1 MAFSKKSYNSGAK
14 EYILYTGEE
23 ISHTVASN
31 AIAAGNVYSTLPI
44 DVSGKKFQF
53 MIKCTT
59 AGADDL
65 DLGVSLEGSI
75 DGTNWV
81 TVVADG
87 TMSIDVAGT
96 ATTDIDTVLVDCSS
110 ASFPHWRF
118 NTSNQLIGSGGTDG
132 TTKHELQMA
141 VEVSDNMSM
150 VAGDFGGIG
159 VDPS

>member
-1 MAFSKKSYNSGAK
+1 MAFTKKSYNSGAK

-23 ISHTVASN
+23 ISHTVAGN

-44 DVSGKKFQF
+44 DVSGKKLQF
-53 MIKCTT
+53 MIKCTV

-87 TMSIDVAGT
+87 TMAIDVAGT
-96 ATTDIDTVLVDCSS
+96 NVSNVDTILVDCSS
-110 ASFPHWRF
+110 ASFPHWRW
-118 NTSNQLIGSGGTDG
+118 NTSNILISTGGTNG

-150 VAGDFGGIG
+150 VAADFGGVG